1 MHKSSTIYKQVQNSS
16 KQICQLR
23 GQQRMHFFH
32 WRKHYCGLWTGI
44 LAGSNGFKVKMPI
57 MYLFLRETQ
66 HFTSHAV
73 NWGTWTGVVWI
84 IVMFLSA
91 VWTLILTAPFTAED
105 PLVSKWCNAQF
116 HNSFWWR
123 NKTHEWPEGRVST
136 FSANFQFWVKL
147 FTLSLKCFICSYSFF
162 TKSWCNK
169 LFPWSKRYNI
179 FDLYFGVFLLILESI
194 SSSCV
199 YNIKTYITC

>member
-23 GQQRMHFFH
+23 GHQRMHFFH

-44 LAGSNGFKVKMPI
+44 LAGSNGLKLKCLI

-73 NWGTWTGVVWI
+73 NWWTGVVWI

-91 VWTLILTAPFTAED
+91 VWTLILTAPIHCRGSIGEQVMHCSISTI
-105 PLVSKWCNAQF
+105 Q
-116 HNSFWWR
+116 FWWR
-123 NKTHEWPEGRVST
+123 NKLMNGLRVST
-136 FSANFQFWVKL
+136 FSANFQFWVNY
-147 FTLSLKCFICSYSFF
+147 SLCHSSV
-162 TKSWCNK
+162 
-169 LFPWSKRYNI
+169 
-179 FDLYFGVFLLILESI
+179 LYALTVFHKIM
-194 SSSCV
+194 V
-199 YNIKTYITC
+199 